1 MATGSYNLGAIVRIP
16 IQVLINGIPASSIP
30 TIEKIIKPNGQ
41 TVVGLPS
48 EGSLLDQGSSTYYY
62 EFIPDIIGDYIAI
75 IKTTYNGSDYY
86 SYENFTVSSSSNIR
100 SAPRAEP
107 R

>member
-16 IQVLINGIPASSIP
+16 IQVHLDGIPTHPIP
-30 TIEKIIKPNGQ
+30 IVEKIIKPNGL
-41 TVVGLPS
+41 TVSGLPAQATLVDETS
-48 EGSLLDQGSSTYYY
+48 ATYYY
-62 EFIPDIIGDYIAI
+62 EFMPDLIGDYIVI
-75 IKTTYNGSDYY
+75 IRTHFDSNDYY

>member
-16 IQVLINGIPASSIP
+16 VQVLINGIPANSVPI
-30 TIEKIIKPNGQ
+30 IEKIIKPNGQ
-41 TVVGLPS
+41 TVSGLP
-48 EGSLLDQGSSTYYY
+48 LTATILDSTSSTYYY
-62 EFIPDIIGDYIAI
+62 EFIPDVIGDYIAI
-75 IKTTYNGSDYY
+75 IKTNYDNKDYY
-86 SYENFTVSSSSNIR
+86 SYENFTVSSSSNIK

>member
-16 IQVLINGIPASSIP
+16 IQVNLDGIPTHPIP
-30 TIEKIIKPNGQ
+30 IVEKIIKPNGLA
-41 TVVGLPS
+41 VSGLPV
-48 EGSLLDQGSSTYYY
+48 EATLADATSSTYYH
-62 EFIPDIIGDYIAI
+62 EFIPDLIGDYIVI
-75 IKTTYNGSDYY
+75 IKTHFDENDYY
-86 SYENFTVSSSSNIR
+86 SYENFTVSSSSNIK